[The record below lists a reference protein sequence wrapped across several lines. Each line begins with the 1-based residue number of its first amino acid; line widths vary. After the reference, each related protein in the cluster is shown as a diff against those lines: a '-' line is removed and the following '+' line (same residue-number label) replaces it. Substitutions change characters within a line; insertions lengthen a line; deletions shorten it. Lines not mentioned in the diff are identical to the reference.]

1 MADSESS
8 EGLDLG
14 LLPEAVGH
22 RYLVARAAGQRIA
35 ISLDETREII
45 AVKAL
50 TRLRGA
56 PVWVAGL
63 LNVRGS
69 VMTVVDLDARLGGA
83 AAEGPVV
90 IVEQGGRTF
99 GLRVSGVEAVH
110 LASEAPLAVDVA
122 RSADGVVS
130 GMVPVGDS
138 AALVL
143 DVGALQRSAL
153 AEA

>member
-1 MADSESS
+1 MADAEAPD
-8 EGLDLG
+8 GLELG

-45 AVKAL
+45 AVKSL
-50 TRLRGA
+50 TRLPGA
-56 PVWVAGL
+56 PAWVAGL

-69 VMTVVDLDARLGGA
+69 VITVLDLDARLGGA

-90 IVEQGGRTF
+90 IVEEGGRTF

-110 LASEAPLAVDVA
+110 LATDAPLPIEVA
-122 RSADGVVS
+122 RSADGVVR
-130 GMVPVGDS
+130 GMVPVGDA

>member
-1 MADSESS
+1 MADSEAP
-8 EGLDLG
+8 EGLELG

-22 RYLVARAAGQRIA
+22 RYLVARSAGQRIA
-35 ISLDETREII
+35 IPLEDTREII

-50 TRLRGA
+50 TRLPGA

-69 VMTVVDLDARLGGA
+69 VVTVVDLDARFGGPA
-83 AAEGPVV
+83 ASGPVV
-90 IVEQGGRTF
+90 IVEQGGRTL
-99 GLRVSGVEAVH
+99 GLRVSAVEAVH
-110 LASEAPLAVDVA
+110 LASEPPLAIEAA
-122 RSADGVVS
+122 RSADGAVS
-130 GMVPVGDS
+130 GMVPVGDA

>member
-1 MADSESS
+1 MADLEAS
-8 EGLDLG
+8 EGGDLG
-14 LLPEAVGH
+14 LLPEGAGH

-35 ISLDETREII
+35 ISLDDTREII

-50 TRLRGA
+50 TRLPGA
-56 PVWVAGL
+56 PSWVAGL
-63 LNVRGS
+63 LNVRGA
-69 VMTVVDLDARLGGA
+69 VVTVLDVDARLGGEMA
-83 AAEGPVV
+83 QGPVV
-90 IVEQGGRTF
+90 IVETGGRTF
-99 GLRVSGVEAVH
+99 GLRVTGVEAVH
-110 LASEAPLAVDVA
+110 LTNDAPLAVEAA

>member
-1 MADSESS
+1 MAEAEGP
-8 EGLDLG
+8 EGLDPG
-14 LLPEAVGH
+14 LLPEGVGH

-35 ISLDETREII
+35 IPLDDTREIL
-45 AVKAL
+45 AARAL
-50 TRLRGA
+50 TRLPGA
-56 PVWVAGL
+56 PAWIAGL

-69 VMTVVDLDARLGGA
+69 VVTVVDLDARLGGPVA
-83 AAEGPVV
+83 AGPVV

-99 GLRVSGVEAVH
+99 GLRVSAVDAVH
-110 LASEAPLAVDVA
+110 LAAEAPLEIEAA

>member
-1 MADSESS
+1 MADAEAPD
-8 EGLDLG
+8 GLELG

-35 ISLDETREII
+35 ISLEETREII
-45 AVKAL
+45 AVKSL
-50 TRLRGA
+50 TRLPGA
-56 PVWVAGL
+56 PAWVAGL

-69 VMTVVDLDARLGGA
+69 VITVIDVDARLGGA
-83 AAEGPVV
+83 SAEGPVV
-90 IVEQGGRTF
+90 IVEAGGRTF

-110 LASEAPLAVDVA
+110 LASDAPMGIEAA

-130 GMVPVGDS
+130 GMVPVGDA

>member
-1 MADSESS
+1 MADAEAPD
-8 EGLDLG
+8 GLELG

-22 RYLVARAAGQRIA
+22 RYLVARASGQRIA

-50 TRLRGA
+50 TRLPGA
-56 PVWVAGL
+56 PAWVAGL
-63 LNVRGS
+63 LNLRGS
-69 VMTVVDLDARLGGA
+69 VITVIDVDARLGGA

-110 LASEAPLAVDVA
+110 LATEAPFAIEAA

-130 GMVPVGDS
+130 GMVPVGDA

>member
-1 MADSESS
+1 MADAEAPD
-8 EGLDLG
+8 GLDLG

-35 ISLDETREII
+35 ISLDDTREII
-45 AVKAL
+45 AVKSL
-50 TRLRGA
+50 TRLPGA
-56 PVWVAGL
+56 PAWVAGL

-69 VMTVVDLDARLGGA
+69 VVTVIDVDARLGGA

-99 GLRVSGVEAVH
+99 GLRVSAVEAVH
-110 LASEAPLAVDVA
+110 LASDAPMAIEAA

-130 GMVPVGDS
+130 GMVPVGEA

>member
-1 MADSESS
+1 MVDIEAS

-14 LLPEAVGH
+14 LLPGAVGH
-22 RYLVARAAGQRIA
+22 RYLVARSAGQRIA

-50 TRLRGA
+50 TRLPGA

-69 VMTVVDLDARLGGA
+69 VITVVDLDARLGGA
-83 AAEGPVV
+83 PAGGPVV

-99 GLRVSGVEAVH
+99 GLRVHGVEAVH
-110 LASEAPLAVDVA
+110 LASEAPLAVDAA

>member
-1 MADSESS
+1 MADAEAPD
-8 EGLDLG
+8 GLELG

-35 ISLDETREII
+35 ISLEETREII
-45 AVKAL
+45 AVKSL
-50 TRLRGA
+50 TRLPGA
-56 PVWVAGL
+56 PAWVAGL

-69 VMTVVDLDARLGGA
+69 VITVIDVDARLGGA
-83 AAEGPVV
+83 SADGPVV

-110 LASEAPLAVDVA
+110 LATDAPLAIEAA
-122 RSADGVVS
+122 RSADGVVR
-130 GMVPVGDS
+130 GMVPVGNA

>member
-1 MADSESS
+1 MADAEAPD
-8 EGLDLG
+8 GLELG
-14 LLPEAVGH
+14 LLPGAVGH
-22 RYLVARAAGQRIA
+22 RYLVARASGQRIA

-45 AVKAL
+45 AVKTL
-50 TRLRGA
+50 TRLPGA

-69 VMTVVDLDARLGGA
+69 VITVIDVDARLGGA

-110 LASEAPLAVDVA
+110 LATEAPLAIEAA

-130 GMVPVGDS
+130 GMVPVGDA

>member
-1 MADSESS
+1 MAESEGPDGLDSEV
-8 EGLDLG
+8 
-14 LLPEAVGH
+14 LPEGVGH

-35 ISLDETREII
+35 IPLDKTREIL
-45 AVKAL
+45 AARAL
-50 TRLRGA
+50 TRLPGA

-69 VMTVVDLDARLGGA
+69 VVTVVDLDARLGGDA
-83 AAEGPVV
+83 ASGPVV
-90 IVEQGGRTF
+90 LVEQGGRTF
-99 GLRVSGVEAVH
+99 GLHVSAVEAVH
-110 LASEAPLAVDVA
+110 QATDAPIEVEAA
-122 RSADGVVS
+122 RAADGLVS